1 MIHDPSLFFCLAWLL
16 LLCFSIDLFWKAITL
31 EPKALIITMPEEI
44 INPWCLK
51 SKKELPWYCI
61 NVALMTQ
68 FASETECQTILWMEP
83 HLSSTSRRETFA
95 AQRRYRT
102 RQTEVGTGRLQVRR
116 EAASQTP
123 CSDDPLDL
131 FP

>member
-1 MIHDPSLFFCLAWLL
+1 MWIVVLFLRPDDFDCFESFGTQSLNYYHARR
-16 LLCFSIDLFWKAITL
+16 I
-31 EPKALIITMPEEI
+31 M
-44 INPWCLK
+44 INPWWLK

-61 NVALMTQ
+61 NVALMTP

-95 AQRRYRT
+95 VQRRYRT
-102 RQTEVGTGRLQVRR
+102 RQTEVGTGRLQVRIPSVAAADR